1 MRKKISILTGWGQS
15 LGTGHA
21 QRMAT
26 LLTALERTI
35 WAESELCCEL
45 IPEFLPEDAVR
56 LRHSSFSWKP
66 DLIVRDMRDST
77 EREILNLKKTAPVL
91 VIDDC
96 GEGRSSADYVC
107 DILPCVRSECADR
120 PAAKGHFLYGYSFMT
135 ELRHLGD
142 SVPSKEIDIALYAGM
157 TGGEETARLVIDS
170 LPEGVSCALLQGS
183 ASMMICN
190 GKRTRLPDRTYA
202 HTLLSTRCLISHF
215 GIMLYEGR
223 LANCRL
229 LCVNPTEYH
238 SALADVAAA
247 DLGLVNLGTWNLATP
262 ESLRREMDTCLESGG
277 LPPVRP
283 DEALEQAEASL
294 EKFVR
299 FLKEI
304 A

>member
-1 MRKKISILTGWGQS
+1 
-15 LGTGHA
+15 
-21 QRMAT
+21 MAT
-26 LLTALERTI
+26 LASALERTG
-35 WAESELCCEL
+35 WAASELCCESF
-45 IPEFLPEDAVR
+45 PSFLPEDVAR
-56 LRHSSFSWKP
+56 LHRSSISREP

-77 EREILNLKKTAPVL
+77 ECEILNLKKTAPVL

-96 GEGRSSADYVC
+96 GEGRNSADFVC
-107 DILPCVRSECADR
+107 DMLPCVRSGCDDR
-120 PAAKGHFLYGYSFMT
+120 PTETGHFLYGYSFME
-135 ELRHLGD
+135 ELRLLKN
-142 SVPSKEIDIALYAGM
+142 SALSKEIDVALYAGM
-157 TGGEETARLVIDS
+157 TGGEENARLVIDS
-170 LPEGVSCALLQGS
+170 LPEGASCALLRGS
-183 ASMMICN
+183 ASVMIS
-190 GKRTRLPDRTYA
+190 GGMRTPLPDRTYA

-247 DLGLVNLGTWNLATP
+247 DLGLVNLGTWNIATP
-262 ESLRREMDTCLESGG
+262 ESLRREMASCLEGGG

-283 DEALEQAEASL
+283 DEALVKAEACV

-299 FLKEI
+299 FLKGL

>member
-1 MRKKISILTGWGQS
+1 MRKKISILTGCGQS

-26 LLTALERTI
+26 LVTALDRTI
-35 WAESELCCEL
+35 WATSELCSES
-45 IPEFLPEDAVR
+45 IPAFLPEDVAR
-56 LRHSSFSWKP
+56 LCRSSFSWKP
-66 DLIVRDMRDST
+66 DLIIRDMRDST
-77 EREILNLKKTAPVL
+77 EREILDLKKTAPVL

-96 GEGRSSADYVC
+96 GEGRNSADYVC

-120 PAAKGHFLYGYSFMT
+120 PAAKGHFLYGYSFT
-135 ELRHLGD
+135 EELRHLGC
-142 SVPSKEIDIALYAGM
+142 SAPSKEIDVALYAGM

-170 LPEGVSCALLQGS
+170 LPERASCALLQGS
-183 ASMMICN
+183 ASMMISN
-190 GKRTRLPDRTYA
+190 GKRTPLPDRTYA

-238 SALADVAAA
+238 STLADVAAA
-247 DLGLVNLGTWNLATP
+247 DLGLVNLGTWNLTTP
-262 ESLRREMDTCLESGG
+262 ESLRLELGSCLEGG
-277 LPPVRP
+277 GQPPVRP
-283 DEALEQAEASL
+283 DEALEKAETSV

-299 FLKEI
+299 FLKEL